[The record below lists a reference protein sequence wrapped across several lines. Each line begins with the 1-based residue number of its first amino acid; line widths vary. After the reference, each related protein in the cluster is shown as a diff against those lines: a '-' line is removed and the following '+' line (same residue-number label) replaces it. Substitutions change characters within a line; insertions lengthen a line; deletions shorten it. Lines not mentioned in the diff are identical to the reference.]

1 MTFEEAIE
9 AYFEVGVVLRGMAAG
24 TVEAYRCDFRDF
36 SRFLE
41 SQGVGEVREITTA
54 VVNTYLVGLRKRGL
68 SLSTVHRRKNALSS
82 LLGFCVQQ
90 GWVDNNPLRK
100 VILQTKPR
108 TVRNVVLSDMA
119 VRTFLQ
125 SDVTYRSVDGLTVTA
140 IKMLLVFTGLRCSEI
155 VSADWAHVNLN
166 SGLLTVF
173 NSKNTARKGLPEGK
187 DRDIPLC
194 QTVIQALNALPYRQG
209 PLLQTR
215 GGLRLG
221 VDALR
226 EIVARLS
233 QASRLEYDHRP
244 LTPHC
249 FRHNLASQLVS
260 RGYSEAD
267 VATLLGHKP
276 GTVTQAYIHSTI
288 ERLREA
294 VQGYDD
300 AITAKGGTEDRAVLT
315 SPGTGHPP
323 STFVRHMNVYDDAM
337 RYWSVV
343 AGGPVDDLF
352 LLGFILGRRSAAS
365 TGRLCFQEVCT
376 NPAEDPHMMR
386 MLQVK

>member
-1 MTFEEAIE
+1 MGTMTFEEAIE

-54 VVNTYLVGLRKRGL
+54 VINAYLLRLRKRGL

-82 LLGFCVQQ
+82 LLSFCARQ
-90 GWVDNNPLRK
+90 GWVDSNPAES
-100 VILQTKPR
+100 VMLQTKPR
-108 TVRNVVLSDMA
+108 TVRNVVLSDED
-119 VRTFLQ
+119 VRTFLET
-125 SDVTYRSVDGLTVTA
+125 DVTYRSVDSLTVMA
-140 IKMLLVFTGLRCSEI
+140 IKSILVFTGLRCSEI
-155 VSADWAHVNLN
+155 VKADWAHVNLN

-194 QTVIQALNALPYRQG
+194 QTVIQALNALSYRQG
-209 PLLQTR
+209 PLLQTK

-233 QASRLEYDHRP
+233 QASRLEYDHKP

-267 VATLLGHKP
+267 VAALLGHKP

-294 VQGYDD
+294 VQKYDD
-300 AITAKGGTEDRAVLT
+300 AITSKEGTEDRTALT
-315 SPGTGHPP
+315 SPGTGHLPNA
-323 STFVRHMNVYDDAM
+323 FVRQMNAYDDAM
-337 RYWSVV
+337 RWWSMV
-343 AGGPVDDLF
+343 ASGPVSDEF
-352 LLGFILGRRSAAS
+352 LLGFILGRKSAAPLD
-365 TGRLCFQEVCT
+365 RFC
-376 NPAEDPHMMR
+376 
-386 MLQVK
+386 